1 MTGEELLTTYPKST
15 VVIKQW
21 YLNKMLEGL
30 EDENLPEDFKEH
42 VRQQDMSDESVG
54 KLIDSHPRG
63 LFDVFDSHKVFIQIN
78 VNTPFFSY
86 SINEGDVISG
96 SWESR
101 IGAEEAAVEQA
112 FKMLNDKI

>member
-42 VRQQDMSDESVG
+42 VRQQDMSDETVG

-63 LFDVFDSHKVFIQIN
+63 LFDVFDDHKVYIDISCLNDKFLWGIN
-78 VNTPFFSY
+78 NDMNNAAY
-86 SINEGDVISG
+86 D
-96 SWESR
+96 SR
-101 IGAEEAAVEQA
+101 IEADEAAVEQA
-112 FKMLNDKI
+112 FKILNDKI